1 MRDDLGTYLKS
12 LRLSMIEL
20 INKDYEDFVNLSKDL
35 IGLDNGINHI
45 HVPLQRLREE
55 VLVILMK
62 FNICLLKIKF
72 EHFLF

>member
-1 MRDDLGTYLKS
+1 MRDDLGTYLKT

-45 HVPLQRLREE
+45 QVPLQQLREE
-55 VLVILMK
+55 VLVK
-62 FNICLLKIKF
+62 
-72 EHFLF
+72 